1 MAISERKYD
10 LVFLLFL
17 LFLLILFKYPSLNLP
32 YYWDGLNYIAPTID
46 KIYHGEINWDLLD
59 SNRGHPLF
67 LPFFIAFLFKIF
79 GSSQLIANSAILFF
93 SLLVLYFTYLIGKE
107 LFSRSVGIIASLL
120 LMFTP
125 IFFSY
130 SAMLFLDVPLTALMM
145 MSIYFSI
152 KSKPIQYVIF
162 SSLAILAKEL
172 GVLVVFGV
180 LSSKLIKRDKN
191 LIIYCS
197 PLLIFFLS
205 LLMNKLLY
213 NQLFYPLNASV
224 IHIIPARNLLNL
236 LIILKTMFFDQYRW
250 LLTSIFLISFIDI
263 KKIKVIKN
271 LRKLIFYSAIFLIAL
286 ISLYNID
293 FFTKFF
299 LNYYPNINI
308 YFDTIKLFSPLF
320 SFLFIVIILI
330 YKKVIKFITDLKYS
344 ELAITLLM
352 IISLL
357 TFIIPV
363 AARYLLPSLPII
375 FLLYSFSIN
384 KLFKNHKYLVLV
396 IVIVIFSLN
405 YFGNRSTE
413 GFTLESNM
421 EHIDLIKTH
430 QLASS
435 YIENNF
441 PDSVVL
447 AAFPQSFE
455 LKYPYAGYVKK
466 PLNVATINPLP
477 NLADRDK
484 NFSINP
490 GDIDIYYYSPQEHSS
505 KQILDVK
512 EQLNLTLIKRF
523 EINNKS
529 TEIYLVNK

>member
-1 MAISERKYD
+1 MAINERKYD

-17 LFLLILFKYPSLNLP
+17 FLLLILFKYPVLNLP

-79 GSSQLIANSAILFF
+79 GAYQVIANSAILFF

-107 LFSRSVGIIASLL
+107 LFNRPVGIIASLL

-130 SAMLFLDVPLTALMM
+130 SAMLFLDIPLTALMI

-152 KSKPIQYVIF
+152 KSKPIPYIIF
-162 SSLAILAKEL
+162 SSLAILTKEL
-172 GVLVVFGV
+172 GILVVFGV
-180 LSSKLIKRDKN
+180 FLSKLIKKDRN
-191 LIIYCS
+191 LILYCS

-205 LLMNKLLY
+205 LLINKLLY
-213 NQLFYPLNASV
+213 NQIFYPLNASV
-224 IHIIPARNLLNL
+224 IHIMPIKNLFNL
-236 LIILKTMFFDQYRW
+236 LIILKTIFFDQYRW
-250 LLTSIFLISFIDI
+250 LLTSLFLISFIDI
-263 KKIKVIKN
+263 KKLKVIKN
-271 LRKLIFYSAIFLIAL
+271 LKKFIFCSIIFLIMF
-286 ISLYNID
+286 IFLYNIN

-299 LNYYPNINI
+299 LNYYPNIST
-308 YFDTIKLFSPLF
+308 YFNTVKSFSLLFSL
-320 SFLFIVIILI
+320 LFIVIILT
-330 YKKVIKFITDLKYS
+330 YKEIIKFIIGLKNH
-344 ELAITLLM
+344 EIVITLLM

-357 TFIIPV
+357 IFIIPV
-363 AARYLLPSLPII
+363 ATRYLLPSLPII

-384 KLFKNHKYLVLV
+384 KLFKNYKYLIL
-396 IVIVIFSLN
+396 IIIIIIFSLN

-413 GFTLESNM
+413 GFTLENNM
-421 EHIDLIKTH
+421 EYVDLIKTH

-455 LKYPYAGYVKK
+455 LKYPYSGYVKK

-477 NLADRDK
+477 NLADKDK

-490 GDIDIYYYSPQEHSS
+490 DNIDLYYYSPQEHSS

-529 TEIYLVNK
+529 TEIYIVNK